1 MTSLTVVS
9 VVVRDMAAA
18 IAFYTQLG
26 LQLMSGS
33 VDDDHADFAG
43 DGVRLMLDTE
53 ELITRLNPTWTRPTG
68 GHAIALAFEC
78 SSPSEV
84 DNTHAALVASGATSK
99 QEPWDAF
106 WGQRYATVLDP
117 DGNHIDLFCAL

>member
-18 IAFYTQLG
+18 IAFYAQLG
-26 LQLMSGS
+26 LQLTSGS
-33 VDDDHADFAG
+33 ADDDHADFAG
-43 DGVRLMLDTE
+43 NGVRLMLDTE
-53 ELITRLNPTWTRPTG
+53 ELITRLDPTWTRPTG

-84 DNTHAALVASGATSK
+84 DGTHAALVASGATSK